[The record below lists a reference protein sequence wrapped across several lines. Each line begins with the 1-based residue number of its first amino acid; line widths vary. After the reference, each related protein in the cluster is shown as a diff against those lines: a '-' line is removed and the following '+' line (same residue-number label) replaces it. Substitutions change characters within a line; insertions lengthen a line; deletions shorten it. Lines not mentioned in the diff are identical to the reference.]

1 MVLSQLFLALE
12 GVRVFEGVLRF
23 NVLLFVLLRILGF
36 CGAAVTVVTTAATVA
51 IDVPPAAAAVVVTF
65 CVFGG
70 EEEGIRTAASQRV
83 VVGTGCCRHT
93 AVGRTA
99 AEGGFVTVAVFCASV
114 PDRYSTRPY
123 RFA

>member
-1 MVLSQLFLALE
+1 LALE

-36 CGAAVTVVTTAATVA
+36 CGAAVAAVTVVTTAATVA